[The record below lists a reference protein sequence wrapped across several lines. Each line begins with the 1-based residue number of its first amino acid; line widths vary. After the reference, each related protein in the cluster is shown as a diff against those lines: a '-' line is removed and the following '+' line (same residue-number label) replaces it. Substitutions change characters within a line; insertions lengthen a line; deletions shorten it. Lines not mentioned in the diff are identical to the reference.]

1 MLDHSTA
8 SSAFSTDSVAKAA
21 TFYLDTLGL
30 DGEEFDAGG
39 PMLRLHLPGGGTTL
53 IYEKEDHTPASHTVL
68 MFTVGDVAA
77 TVRQLAE
84 RDVPLERLD
93 WCDEDGIAR
102 DPDGD
107 MPDMAWFKDPAG
119 NWIHVMGPMT

>member
-1 MLDHSTA
+1 
-8 SSAFSTDSVAKAA
+8 
-21 TFYLDTLGL
+21 
-30 DGEEFDAGG
+30 
-39 PMLRLHLPGGGTTL
+39 
-53 IYEKEDHTPASHTVL
+53 

-84 RDVPLERLD
+84 RDVRLERLD

-107 MPDMAWFKDPAG
+107 MPDMAWFKDPQATEFTR
-119 NWIHVMGPMT
+119 WGP